1 MSIFNDISRRIL
13 EGRYLLEGETPE
25 QGMRRAAK
33 AYSSTDAHAE
43 RLYEYATKGWM
54 MFASPVLSN
63 AGNRKGLPI
72 SCYTTEMQDDL
83 YDIMNTLTEVATM
96 SSRSGGVGL
105 YAGNLRSDGTMTSRG
120 NESTGMLPFIKCVDP
135 LMVAFKQGRTR
146 GGATAIYLDVS
157 HPEIE
162 EFISA
167 RKPTGGDP
175 RRKFLDLHHAVNIP
189 DKFMEAV
196 IAGEGWELIDSHTK
210 QIKHIVPARKL
221 WEEILAARIERGEP
235 YIHWIDE
242 ANRQMHPELQK
253 RGLAIN
259 TSNLCVAP
267 ETRVLTRSGWRKI
280 IDLAESPE
288 VDVWNGEE
296 WSSVTPVR
304 TGQQQELIRV
314 HFSDGSSID
323 CTPYHKFYIQN
334 SYGDPSVCV
343 RAAELKSG
351 DKIEKFSLP
360 TAGARFSDTHFP
372 DAYSFGFYCGDG
384 TKDSAS
390 SWVYAPKNEVVSKLR
405 GSVTESFDPYG
416 RKRWDHGS
424 WDFDKF
430 TVPLNYSLQSQLE
443 FLAGYLDADAC
454 VVESTHCQ
462 NIQVVSVNRDFLH
475 QIKLML
481 QSMGV
486 PSTLCGRRD
495 AGEYMLPKN
504 DGTGESGPY
513 ECKKLWLLNI
523 NGTGVKRLVELG
535 LPTARI
541 KLNAVQ
547 EPQRDASRFVY
558 VTSVEV
564 TGRVDDTYCFTEPLR
579 GRGVFNGIITGN
591 CSEIELATNQDRSGV
606 CCLSSLNLLYYDDWK
621 DTTIVEDMVEMLDNV
636 ITVFV
641 QKVTECSI
649 ADLDKEKPETL
660 EDFIAVAMF
669 NGASKKSLPLMKA
682 AFSAYRE
689 RSLGLGTMGWHS
701 YLQLK
706 SVPFESSVAVGM
718 NRRIFAEIKGKAK
731 AHSRYL
737 ATVRGEAPDLVGSGD
752 RNANILAIAPN
763 STSSLICGQASPSI
777 EPVAGHI
784 MKQNTLSGTLYIK
797 NPVLDALIQ
806 ERVTDPEAAWRE
818 INRRKGSVQT
828 LSFLD
833 TWEKGVFKTAYEID
847 QRWVVEHAIARQP
860 YICQAQSVNLF
871 FRPNADNVID
881 KSHVS
886 AVHMKAWKG
895 KLKTLYY
902 CRTDTKP
909 EDGEAFVLP
918 TKQASSD
925 ECMSCQA

>member
-196 IAGEGWELIDSHTK
+196 IAGEGWELIDPHTK

-259 TSNLCVAP
+259 TSNLC
-267 ETRVLTRSGWRKI
+267 
-280 IDLAESPE
+280 
-288 VDVWNGEE
+288 
-296 WSSVTPVR
+296 
-304 TGQQQELIRV
+304 
-314 HFSDGSSID
+314 
-323 CTPYHKFYIQN
+323 
-334 SYGDPSVCV
+334 
-343 RAAELKSG
+343 
-351 DKIEKFSLP
+351 
-360 TAGARFSDTHFP
+360 
-372 DAYSFGFYCGDG
+372 
-384 TKDSAS
+384 
-390 SWVYAPKNEVVSKLR
+390 
-405 GSVTESFDPYG
+405 
-416 RKRWDHGS
+416 
-424 WDFDKF
+424 
-430 TVPLNYSLQSQLE
+430 
-443 FLAGYLDADAC
+443 
-454 VVESTHCQ
+454 
-462 NIQVVSVNRDFLH
+462 
-475 QIKLML
+475 
-481 QSMGV
+481 
-486 PSTLCGRRD
+486 
-495 AGEYMLPKN
+495 
-504 DGTGESGPY
+504 
-513 ECKKLWLLNI
+513 
-523 NGTGVKRLVELG
+523 
-535 LPTARI
+535 
-541 KLNAVQ
+541 
-547 EPQRDASRFVY
+547 
-558 VTSVEV
+558 
-564 TGRVDDTYCFTEPLR
+564 
-579 GRGVFNGIITGN
+579 
-591 CSEIELATNQDRSGV
+591 SEIELATNQDRSGV

-621 DTTIVEDMVEMLDNV
+621 DTAIVEDMVEMLDNV

-660 EDFIAVAMF
+660 DQFISVAMF

-737 ATVRGEAPDLVGSGD
+737 ATVRGEAPDLAGSGD

-833 TWEKGVFKTAYEID
+833 TWEKEVFKTAYEID

-909 EDGEAFVLP
+909 EDSAAFVLP

>member
-1 MSIFNDISRRIL
+1 MSDTLVLLALQLGAISDNRVTFLYNRDKRGIMSIFNDISRRIL

-43 RLYEYATKGWM
+43 RLYQYALKGWM

-63 AGNRKGLPI
+63 AGNKKGLPI

-196 IAGEGWELIDSHTK
+196 IAGAGWELIDPHTK
-210 QIKHIVPARKL
+210 QIKNIVPARKL

-267 ETRVLTRSGWRKI
+267 ETLILTKEHGDVPIEWAAGK
-280 IDLAESPE
+280 L
-288 VDVWNGEE
+288 VHVWNGKH
-296 WSSVTPVR
+296 WSPVIPKQ
-304 TGQQQELIRV
+304 TGRNQKLIRV
-314 HFSDGSSID
+314 SFSNGRYID
-323 CTPYHKFYIQN
+323 CTPYHKFYIDRRPNN
-334 SYGDPSVCV
+334 SEDVEV
-343 RAAELKSG
+343 
-351 DKIEKFSLP
+351 IEAMRL
-360 TAGARFSDTHFP
+360 
-372 DAYSFGFYCGDG
+372 
-384 TKDSAS
+384 
-390 SWVYAPKNEVVSKLR
+390 AP
-405 GSVTESFDPYG
+405 GM
-416 RKRWDHGS
+416 
-424 WDFDKF
+424 
-430 TVPLNYSLQSQLE
+430 QLE
-443 FLAGYLDADAC
+443 AYALPAIFAGHLFVQGP
-454 VVESTHCQ
+454 VV
-462 NIQVVSVNRDFLH
+462 
-475 QIKLML
+475 
-481 QSMGV
+481 MGV
-486 PSTLCGRRD
+486 EDLGR
-495 AGEYMLPKN
+495 
-504 DGTGESGPY
+504 S
-513 ECKKLWLLNI
+513 
-523 NGTGVKRLVELG
+523 
-535 LPTARI
+535 
-541 KLNAVQ
+541 
-547 EPQRDASRFVY
+547 
-558 VTSVEV
+558 
-564 TGRVDDTYCFTEPLR
+564 DDTYCFKEPLR
-579 GRGVFNGIITGN
+579 GRGTFNGIVTGN

-621 DTTIVEDMVEMLDNV
+621 DTAIVEDMVEMLDNV

-649 ADLDKEKPETL
+649 GDLDKEKPETL
-660 EDFIAVAMF
+660 GDFISVAML

-718 NRRIFAEIKGKAK
+718 NRRIFAEIKGRAK

-833 TWEKGVFKTAYEID
+833 SWEKEVFKTAYEIN
-847 QRWVVEHAIARQP
+847 QNWVVEHAIARQP

-918 TKQASSD
+918 TKQPSSD